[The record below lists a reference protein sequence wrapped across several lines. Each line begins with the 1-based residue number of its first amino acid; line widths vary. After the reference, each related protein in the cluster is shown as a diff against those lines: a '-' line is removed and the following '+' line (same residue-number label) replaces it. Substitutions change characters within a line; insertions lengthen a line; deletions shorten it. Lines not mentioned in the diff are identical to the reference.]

1 MAYASSIVP
10 ELFYP
15 ESDGKPM
22 SDNTRQYRWI
32 VTTKENLEILLVE
45 DSNVFVA
52 GNLMWYPVEGN
63 TTLCQ
68 APDVMVIFG
77 RPKGERGS
85 YQQWKEGGIAPQIAF
100 EIVSPSNTKREM
112 AEKRDFY
119 EKYGVEE
126 YYIYD
131 PDRFRLT
138 GWIRSGERLIAIANM
153 EGWVSPLLG
162 IQFSQSN
169 RDLEIYTPDGQR
181 FLSSIEMN
189 QKMIQQEQR
198 ANALDEKIRS
208 AVINL
213 LGLGLS
219 VEQVSVALSISVEA
233 VLDITTQQ

>member
-1 MAYASSIVP
+1 
-10 ELFYP
+10 
-15 ESDGKPM
+15 M

-219 VEQVSVALSISVEA
+219 VKQVSVALSISVEA

>member
-1 MAYASSIVP
+1 
-10 ELFYP
+10 
-15 ESDGKPM
+15 M

-138 GWIRSGERLIAIANM
+138 GWIRSGERLIAIANT

>member
-1 MAYASSIVP
+1 
-10 ELFYP
+10 
-15 ESDGKPM
+15 M

-32 VTTKENLEILLVE
+32 VTTKENLEILLME
-45 DSNVFVA
+45 DLNVFVA

-63 TTLCQ
+63 TTICQ

-77 RPKGERGS
+77 RPKGDRGS
-85 YQQWKEGGIAPQIAF
+85 YQQWKEGNIAPQIAF
-100 EIVSPSNTKREM
+100 EILSPGNTKREM

-131 PDRFRLT
+131 PNRLRLT

-153 EGWVSPLLG
+153 EGWVSPLLR
-162 IQFSQSN
+162 IRFSQST

-181 FLSSIEMN
+181 FLSSIEMK
-189 QKMIQQEQR
+189 QQMTEQEQR

-208 AVINL
+208 AVVNL

-219 VEQVSVALSISVEA
+219 VEQVSIALSISVEE
-233 VLDITTQQ
+233 VVDIKNPQ

>member
-1 MAYASSIVP
+1 
-10 ELFYP
+10 
-15 ESDGKPM
+15 M

>member
-1 MAYASSIVP
+1 
-10 ELFYP
+10 
-15 ESDGKPM
+15 
-22 SDNTRQYRWI
+22 
-32 VTTKENLEILLVE
+32 
-45 DSNVFVA
+45 
-52 GNLMWYPVEGN
+52 
-63 TTLCQ
+63 
-68 APDVMVIFG
+68 
-77 RPKGERGS
+77 
-85 YQQWKEGGIAPQIAF
+85 
-100 EIVSPSNTKREM
+100 M

-131 PDRFRLT
+131 SDRFLLS
-138 GWIRSGERLIAIANM
+138 GWIRSGERLIAIANT
-153 EGWVSPLLG
+153 EGWASPLLG

-181 FLSSIEMN
+181 FVSSIEMN

>member
-138 GWIRSGERLIAIANM
+138 GWIRSRERLIAIANM
-153 EGWVSPLLG
+153 EGWVSLLLG

-169 RDLEIYTPDGQR
+169 RDLEIYNPDGQR
-181 FLSSIEMN
+181 F
-189 QKMIQQEQR
+189 
-198 ANALDEKIRS
+198 
-208 AVINL
+208 
-213 LGLGLS
+213 
-219 VEQVSVALSISVEA
+219 
-233 VLDITTQQ
+233 

>member
-1 MAYASSIVP
+1 MIQC
-10 ELFYP
+10 E
-15 ESDGKPM
+15 
-22 SDNTRQYRWI
+22 TI
-32 VTTKENLEILLVE
+32 
-45 DSNVFVA
+45 
-52 GNLMWYPVEGN
+52 
-63 TTLCQ
+63 
-68 APDVMVIFG
+68 
-77 RPKGERGS
+77 
-85 YQQWKEGGIAPQIAF
+85 
-100 EIVSPSNTKREM
+100 
-112 AEKRDFY
+112 FY
-119 EKYGVEE
+119 EKYGVGE

-131 PDRFRLT
+131 PDRFRLA
-138 GWIRSGERLIAIANM
+138 GWICSGERLIAIAHM
-153 EGWVSPLLG
+153 EDWVSLLLG

-233 VLDITTQQ
+233 VLDSTTQQ

>member
-1 MAYASSIVP
+1 
-10 ELFYP
+10 
-15 ESDGKPM
+15 
-22 SDNTRQYRWI
+22 
-32 VTTKENLEILLVE
+32 
-45 DSNVFVA
+45 
-52 GNLMWYPVEGN
+52 
-63 TTLCQ
+63 
-68 APDVMVIFG
+68 
-77 RPKGERGS
+77 
-85 YQQWKEGGIAPQIAF
+85 
-100 EIVSPSNTKREM
+100 
-112 AEKRDFY
+112 
-119 EKYGVEE
+119 
-126 YYIYD
+126 
-131 PDRFRLT
+131 
-138 GWIRSGERLIAIANM
+138 M

>member
-1 MAYASSIVP
+1 
-10 ELFYP
+10 
-15 ESDGKPM
+15 
-22 SDNTRQYRWI
+22 
-32 VTTKENLEILLVE
+32 
-45 DSNVFVA
+45 
-52 GNLMWYPVEGN
+52 
-63 TTLCQ
+63 
-68 APDVMVIFG
+68 
-77 RPKGERGS
+77 
-85 YQQWKEGGIAPQIAF
+85 
-100 EIVSPSNTKREM
+100 M
-112 AEKRDFY
+112 AEKQDFY

-131 PDRFRLT
+131 PDRFRLM
-138 GWIRSGERLIAIANM
+138 GWIRRGERLIAIANM
-153 EGWVSPLLG
+153 EGWVGLLLE
-162 IQFSQSN
+162 IQSSQSN

-208 AVINL
+208 AVINS

>member
-1 MAYASSIVP
+1 MI
-10 ELFYP
+10 
-15 ESDGKPM
+15 
-22 SDNTRQYRWI
+22 Q
-32 VTTKENLEILLVE
+32 
-45 DSNVFVA
+45 
-52 GNLMWYPVEGN
+52 
-63 TTLCQ
+63 C
-68 APDVMVIFG
+68 
-77 RPKGERGS
+77 
-85 YQQWKEGGIAPQIAF
+85 
-100 EIVSPSNTKREM
+100 EM
-112 AEKRDFY
+112 IFY

-126 YYIYD
+126 YYIYH

-153 EGWVSPLLG
+153 EGWVSLLLG

-233 VLDITTQQ
+233 VLDSTTQQ

>member
-1 MAYASSIVP
+1 
-10 ELFYP
+10 
-15 ESDGKPM
+15 
-22 SDNTRQYRWI
+22 
-32 VTTKENLEILLVE
+32 
-45 DSNVFVA
+45 
-52 GNLMWYPVEGN
+52 
-63 TTLCQ
+63 
-68 APDVMVIFG
+68 
-77 RPKGERGS
+77 
-85 YQQWKEGGIAPQIAF
+85 
-100 EIVSPSNTKREM
+100 M

-131 PDRFRLT
+131 SDRFLLS

-153 EGWVSPLLG
+153 EGWASPLLG

-181 FLSSIEMN
+181 FVSSIEMN

>member
-1 MAYASSIVP
+1 
-10 ELFYP
+10 
-15 ESDGKPM
+15 
-22 SDNTRQYRWI
+22 
-32 VTTKENLEILLVE
+32 
-45 DSNVFVA
+45 
-52 GNLMWYPVEGN
+52 
-63 TTLCQ
+63 
-68 APDVMVIFG
+68 
-77 RPKGERGS
+77 
-85 YQQWKEGGIAPQIAF
+85 
-100 EIVSPSNTKREM
+100 M

-119 EKYGVEE
+119 EKHGAEE
-126 YYIYD
+126 YYIHD

-162 IQFSQSN
+162 IQSSQSN
-169 RDLEIYTPDGQR
+169 RDLEIYAPDGQR
-181 FLSSIEMN
+181 CLSSIEMN